1 MERKYDEQFTIV
13 FDAIKKLLDTG
24 SKPKRRIGFDIKE
37 ENAKYGRGK
46 RQMAK

>member
-13 FDAIKKLLDTG
+13 FDAIKKLLDTE

-37 ENAKYGRGK
+37 PSAKYGRSR
-46 RQMAK
+46 RQRAK